1 MIFRAR
7 NGPFSKFK
15 VTISISNTSPDVPL
29 LNFIPKGTVILI
41 GGDFTLMHDETR
53 DYITIKYNQGHLKD
67 FAVEA
72 LFEME
77 GNSYALLAADDIT
90 MVMQVEGEE
99 GDQYLVGISDP
110 VESQSIL
117 DAYQIAV
124 KEAPAE

>member
-1 MIFRAR
+1 M
-7 NGPFSKFK
+7 
-15 VTISISNTSPDVPL
+15 
-29 LNFIPKGTVILI
+29 
-41 GGDFTLMHDETR
+41 MHDETR
-53 DYITIKYNQGHLKD
+53 DYITIKDNQGQLKD

-124 KEAPAE
+124 EEAPAE

>member
-1 MIFRAR
+1 MM
-7 NGPFSKFK
+7 N
-15 VTISISNTSPDVPL
+15 
-29 LNFIPKGTVILI
+29 
-41 GGDFTLMHDETR
+41 DEPR
-53 DYITIKYNQGHLKD
+53 DYITIKDDDGNLKD

-77 GNSYALLAADDIT
+77 GKSYALLAAEDET

-124 KEAPAE
+124 EEAPAE

>member
-1 MIFRAR
+1 MI
-7 NGPFSKFK
+7 
-15 VTISISNTSPDVPL
+15 
-29 LNFIPKGTVILI
+29 
-41 GGDFTLMHDETR
+41 HDEPR
-53 DYITIKYNQGHLKD
+53 DYITIKDEQGNLKD

-77 GNSYALLAADDIT
+77 GRSYALLATEDET

>member
-1 MIFRAR
+1 MI
-7 NGPFSKFK
+7 
-15 VTISISNTSPDVPL
+15 
-29 LNFIPKGTVILI
+29 
-41 GGDFTLMHDETR
+41 HDEHR
-53 DYITIKYNQGHLKD
+53 DFITIKDEQGNLKD

-77 GNSYALLAADDIT
+77 GRSYALLAAEDET

-124 KEAPAE
+124 EEAPAE

>member
-15 VTISISNTSPDVPL
+15 VTISISNTSPNVPL

-41 GGDFTLMHDETR
+41 GGDFTMMHDETR
-53 DYITIKYNQGHLKD
+53 DYITIKDNQGHLKD

-110 VESQSIL
+110 
-117 DAYQIAV
+117 
-124 KEAPAE
+124 

>member
-1 MIFRAR
+1 MM
-7 NGPFSKFK
+7 N
-15 VTISISNTSPDVPL
+15 
-29 LNFIPKGTVILI
+29 
-41 GGDFTLMHDETR
+41 DEPR
-53 DYITIKYNQGHLKD
+53 DYITIKDEQGNLKD

-77 GNSYALLAADDIT
+77 GKSYALLAAEDET

-124 KEAPAE
+124 EEAPAE

>member
-1 MIFRAR
+1 M
-7 NGPFSKFK
+7 
-15 VTISISNTSPDVPL
+15 
-29 LNFIPKGTVILI
+29 
-41 GGDFTLMHDETR
+41 MHDEHR
-53 DYITIKYNQGHLKD
+53 DYITIKDEQGNLKD

-77 GNSYALLAADDIT
+77 GRSYALLAAEDET

-99 GDQYLVGISDP
+99 GDQYLVGISDR

-124 KEAPAE
+124 EEAPAE

>member
-1 MIFRAR
+1 M
-7 NGPFSKFK
+7 
-15 VTISISNTSPDVPL
+15 
-29 LNFIPKGTVILI
+29 
-41 GGDFTLMHDETR
+41 MHDEPR
-53 DYITIKYNQGHLKD
+53 DYITIKDEQGNLKD

-77 GNSYALLAADDIT
+77 GKSYALLAAEDET

-124 KEAPAE
+124 EEAPAE

>member
-1 MIFRAR
+1 M
-7 NGPFSKFK
+7 
-15 VTISISNTSPDVPL
+15 
-29 LNFIPKGTVILI
+29 
-41 GGDFTLMHDETR
+41 MHDEHR
-53 DYITIKYNQGHLKD
+53 DYITIKDEQGNLKD

-77 GNSYALLAADDIT
+77 GRSYALLTAEDET

-124 KEAPAE
+124 EEAPAE